1 MQPLT
6 TEQLADMPAKR
17 LYALVCGLQYERAFG
32 RELSYDKETVLPLF
46 KTFPDTQI
54 AWAGPW
60 LINIAEAPER
70 EDELIQLEQQFPAV
84 SWLETRTDFS
94 VMAGHLASL
103 LNIRL
108 DDGQVAL
115 FRYYDPGVLHSINTL
130 LSEEQRAHFL
140 TGIEQWHYRHNGE
153 RFTLTPFD
161 TVQEKR

>member
-1 MQPLT
+1 M
-6 TEQLADMPAKR
+6 
-17 LYALVCGLQYERAFG
+17 
-32 RELSYDKETVLPLF
+32 
-46 KTFPDTQI
+46 
-54 AWAGPW
+54 
-60 LINIAEAPER
+60 
-70 EDELIQLEQQFPAV
+70 

-115 FRYYDPGVLHSINTL
+115 FRYYDPGVLHSINAL